1 VADAIVRA
9 ARLDPARDDVLE
21 VGPGLGVLTERLARA
36 AHRVVAFELDGQ
48 LAEWLRTEFPS
59 VEVLAADILQQDIAP
74 LFEADFIVVAN
85 LPYHITSPA
94 VRHLLKAH
102 PKRLVIMSQLEVAER
117 IAASPGSLS
126 ALSVIVQAQAAARI
140 LQRVPAAAF
149 YPKPKVDSAVLLL
162 EPLEQPRAVGP
173 EFEAFVHAGFK
184 QPRKQLANS
193 LADGLQVPK
202 AQALELLEKAGIEP
216 TRRPQELTI
225 GEWVHLFE
233 AS

>member
-1 VADAIVRA
+1 VIAV
-9 ARLDPARDDVLE
+9 
-21 VGPGLGVLTERLARA
+21 
-36 AHRVVAFELDGQ
+36 ELDGQ

-59 VEVLAADILQQDIAP
+59 VEVLTADILQQDIAP

-102 PKRLVIMSQLEVAER
+102 PKRLVIMTQREVAER

-140 LQRVPAAAF
+140 VRRVPAAAF

-173 EFEAFVHAGFK
+173 AFEAFVHAGFK

-202 AQALELLEKAGIEP
+202 PQALELLEKAGIEP
-216 TRRPQELTI
+216 SRRPQELTI

-233 AS
+233 AT